1 MDLILKQADLTGT
14 VQIPASKS
22 VAHRAYIC
30 AALAAA
36 LSATPTDIIC
46 NSDSIDIQATRNCLN
61 TLSIALSG
69 QNLPELVLDC
79 RESGSTLRFL
89 LPLACVL
96 TDKLEQP
103 IQFTGADYLAKRP
116 LSPLL
121 EELCAHG
128 ADIRF
133 SGSFPLIVSG
143 GLTPGSYTLPGN
155 ISSQYISGLLLAL
168 PLLSGDS
175 EIHIT
180 GTRESVS
187 YIGLTLDMQRIFGIR
202 ITETDYGYFVPGNQ
216 TYLSP
221 GTLTIEADWSSAAFW
236 LAAGAIGP
244 TAPVLTGLSPDSA
257 QGDRAVLQILESFG
271 AKILQTD
278 AGITL
283 EKPTVLHGTVVDASD
298 VPDLIPVL
306 AVVAAHAEGKTEFIN
321 AGRLRIKESDRI
333 VSTEELLQRLGV
345 RTESTQ
351 NTLTVYGTTSGANPV
366 SASAPLLSDSAAPD
380 TEPIAVRS
388 FNDHRIAMSAAVAAT
403 VSTRP
408 ILLSQA
414 EAVCKSYPTFYEH
427 YKSLGGRMETLR

>member
-1 MDLILKQADLTGT
+1 MDLILKQSDLSGT
-14 VQIPASKS
+14 VRIPASKS

-36 LSATPTDIIC
+36 PTDIIC
-46 NSDSIDIQATRNCLN
+46 NSDSIDIQATRNCL
-61 TLSIALSG
+61 SILNAALSG
-69 QNLPELVLDC
+69 DTVREPVLDC
-79 RESGSTLRFL
+79 KESGSTLRFL

-96 TDKLEQP
+96 TSRLKQP
-103 IQFTGADYLAKRP
+103 IHFTGADYLSKRP

-128 ADIRF
+128 ADITF
-133 SGSFPLIVSG
+133 SGFFPLIVSG
-143 GLTPGSYTLPGN
+143 ELTSGSYTLPGN
-155 ISSQYISGLLLAL
+155 ISSQYISGLLMAL

-187 YIGLTLDMQRIFGIR
+187 YIGLTLAMLRTFGIR
-202 ITETDYGYFVPGNQ
+202 ITETHYGYFVPGNQ
-216 TYLSP
+216 CYTSP

-236 LAAGAIGP
+236 LAAGAIGR
-244 TAPVLTGLSPDSA
+244 TAPILTGLSLDSA
-257 QGDRAVLQILESFG
+257 QGDRAVLQILENFG
-271 AKILQTD
+271 AGILQTD
-278 AGITL
+278 TGITVR
-283 EKPTVLHGTVVDASD
+283 KPTILHGTVVDASD

-306 AVVAAHAEGKTEFIN
+306 AVVASHAEGKTEFIN

-345 RTESTQ
+345 RTESTRD
-351 NTLTVYGTTSGANPV
+351 TLTVYGTAD
-366 SASAPLLSDSAAPD
+366 SAPSVPDSA
-380 TEPIAVRS
+380 PIAVRS

-403 VSTRP
+403 VSARP

-414 EAVCKSYPTFYEH
+414 ESVSKSYPTFYEH
-427 YKSLGGRMETLR
+427 YKNLGGHAEDFPQA

>member
-1 MDLILKQADLTGT
+1 MDLILKQAHLSGT
-14 VQIPASKS
+14 VRIPASKS

-36 LSATPTDIIC
+36 LNATPTDIIC

-61 TLSIALSG
+61 TLTSALSG
-69 QNLPELVLDC
+69 NTVCEPVLDC
-79 RESGSTLRFL
+79 KESGSTLRFL

-96 TDKLEQP
+96 TSKLKQP
-103 IQFTGADYLAKRP
+103 IQFTGADYLSKRP

-121 EELCAHG
+121 EELCTHG
-128 ADIRF
+128 ADIAF
-133 SGSFPLIVSG
+133 SGSFPLTVSG

-168 PLLSGDS
+168 PLLSGNS

-187 YIGLTLDMQRIFGIR
+187 YIGLTLAMQRTFGIC
-202 ITETDYGYFVPGNQ
+202 ITETAYGYFIPGNQ
-216 TYLSP
+216 CYTSP
-221 GTLTIEADWSSAAFW
+221 GKLTIEADWSSAAFW
-236 LAAGAIGP
+236 LASGAIGT
-244 TAPVLTGLSPDSA
+244 TAPILTGLSTESA

-271 AKILQTD
+271 ANILQTD
-278 AGITL
+278 TGITIQ
-283 EKPTVLHGTVVDASD
+283 KPTKLHGTVVDASD

-306 AVVAAHAEGKTEFIN
+306 AVVAAHAEGKTVFRN

-333 VSTEELLQRLGV
+333 VSTETLLQRLGI

-351 NTLTVYGTTSGANPV
+351 DTLTVYGTSNSTASV
-366 SASAPLLSDSAAPD
+366 SD
-380 TEPIAVRS
+380 TAPIAVHS

-403 VSTRP
+403 VSGRP
-408 ILLSQA
+408 LLLSQA
-414 EAVCKSYPTFYEH
+414 EAVSKSYPTFYEH
-427 YKSLGGRMETLR
+427 YKSLGGQSEIIRSDQNAPQ

>member
-1 MDLILKQADLTGT
+1 MDLILKQADLSGT
-14 VQIPASKS
+14 VRIPASKS

-36 LSATPTDIIC
+36 PTGIIC
-46 NSDSIDIQATRNCLN
+46 NSDSIDMQATRNCL
-61 TLSIALSG
+61 TSLSTALSG
-69 QNLPELVLDC
+69 KDISELILDC
-79 RESGSTLRFL
+79 KESGSTLRFL

-96 TDKLEQP
+96 TSTLKQP
-103 IQFTGADYLAKRP
+103 ILFTGADYLSKRP

-121 EELCAHG
+121 EELDAHG
-128 ADIRF
+128 ADITF

-143 GLTPGSYTLPGN
+143 ELTSGIYTLPGN
-155 ISSQYISGLLLAL
+155 ISSQYISGLLMAL

-187 YIGLTLDMQRIFGIR
+187 YIGLTLAMQQTFGIR

-216 TYLSP
+216 CYTSP

-236 LAAGAIGP
+236 LAAGAIGA
-244 TAPVLTGLSPDSA
+244 TAPVLTGLSLDSA

-271 AKILQTD
+271 ATILQTD
-278 AGITL
+278 VGITVQ
-283 EKPTVLHGTVVDASD
+283 KPTVLHGTVVDASD

-306 AVVAAHAEGKTEFIN
+306 AVVAARAEGKTEFVN

-351 NTLTVYGTTSGANPV
+351 DTLTVYGIGQTASSVSDTSPV
-366 SASAPLLSDSAAPD
+366 
-380 TEPIAVRS
+380 AVRS

-403 VSTRP
+403 VSEHP
-408 ILLSQA
+408 LLLSQA
-414 EAVCKSYPTFYEH
+414 EAVSKSYPTFYEH
-427 YKSLGGRMETLR
+427 YKSLGGQAESFSQAQNL

>member
-36 LSATPTDIIC
+36 PTDIIC

-61 TLSIALSG
+61 TLGRALSG
-69 QNLPELVLDC
+69 ESVSELILDC

-96 TDKLEQP
+96 TDKLKQP
-103 IQFTGADYLAKRP
+103 IHFTGADYLAKRP

-168 PLLSGDS
+168 PLLSGNS

-180 GTRESVS
+180 GIRESVS
-187 YIGLTLDMQRIFGIR
+187 YIGLTLDMQRTFGIR

-216 TYLSP
+216 AYTSP

-236 LAAGAIGP
+236 LVAGAIGT
-244 TAPVLTGLSPDSA
+244 TAPVLTGLSLDSA
-257 QGDRAVLQILESFG
+257 QGDRAVLRILESFG
-271 AKILQTD
+271 AKIGKTD
-278 AGITL
+278 AGITI
-283 EKPTVLHGTVVDASD
+283 EKPSVLHGTVVDASD

-306 AVVAAHAEGKTEFIN
+306 AVAAAYAEGKTEFIN

-345 RTESTQ
+345 KTESTQ
-351 NTLTVYGTTSGANPV
+351 DTLTVYGTVSGAN
-366 SASAPLLSDSAAPD
+366 SAPVSDSAPVLSDYAVSD
-380 TEPIAVRS
+380 TDPIAVRS

-403 VSTRP
+403 VSKRP
-408 ILLSQA
+408 LLLSQA
-414 EAVCKSYPTFYEH
+414 EAVSKSYPTFYEH
-427 YKSLGGRMETLR
+427 YKSLGGRMETIR

>member
-1 MDLILKQADLTGT
+1 MDLILKKADLSGS

-30 AALAAA
+30 AALA
-36 LSATPTDIIC
+36 SSPTDIIC

-61 TLSIALSG
+61 TLSRALSG
-69 QNLPELVLDC
+69 EAVPEPVLDC
-79 RESGSTLRFL
+79 KESGSTLRFL

-96 TDKLEQP
+96 TGKLRQA
-103 IQFTGADYLAKRP
+103 ISFTGADYLSKRP

-187 YIGLTLDMQRIFGIR
+187 YIGLTLAMQKTFGIR

-216 TYLSP
+216 SYTSP

-236 LAAGAIGP
+236 LVAGTIGK
-244 TAPVLTGLSPDSA
+244 TAPVLTGLSLDSA
-257 QGDRAVLQILESFG
+257 QGDRAVLQILEGFG
-271 AKILQTD
+271 AKILQTMD
-278 AGITL
+278 GITIK
-283 EKPTVLHGTVVDASD
+283 KPSVLHGTVVDASD

-351 NTLTVYGTTSGANPV
+351 DILTVYGTAETAH
-366 SASAPLLSDSAAPD
+366 SDS
-380 TEPIAVRS
+380 EPITVRS

-403 VSTRP
+403 VSERP
-408 ILLSQA
+408 LLLSQA
-414 EAVCKSYPTFYEH
+414 EAVSKSYPTFYEH
-427 YKSLGGRMETLR
+427 YQSLGGRTEFVR

>member
-1 MDLILKQADLTGT
+1 MDLILKQANLSGT
-14 VQIPASKS
+14 VRIPASKS

-36 LSATPTDIIC
+36 PTDIIC
-46 NSDSIDIQATRNCLN
+46 NSDSIDIQATRNCLDALN
-61 TLSIALSG
+61 VALSG
-69 QNLPELVLDC
+69 STVREPVLDC
-79 RESGSTLRFL
+79 KESGSTLRFL

-96 TDKLEQP
+96 TSKIKQP
-103 IQFTGADYLAKRP
+103 IQFTGADYLSKRP

-121 EELCAHG
+121 EELNAHG
-128 ADIRF
+128 ADITF

-143 GLTPGSYTLPGN
+143 ELSSGRYTLPGN
-155 ISSQYISGLLLAL
+155 VSSQFISGLLMAL

-187 YIGLTLDMQRIFGIR
+187 YIGLTLAMQRTFGIC

-216 TYLSP
+216 CYTSP

-236 LAAGAIGP
+236 LAAGAIGT
-244 TAPVLTGLSPDSA
+244 TAPVLTGLSLDSA
-257 QGDRAVLQILESFG
+257 QGDRAVLQILENFG
-271 AKILQTD
+271 ANILRTD
-278 AGITL
+278 TGITIQ
-283 EKPTVLHGTVVDASD
+283 KPTVLHGTVVDASD

-306 AVVAAHAEGKTEFIN
+306 AVVAAHAEGKTKFIN

-351 NTLTVYGTTSGANPV
+351 DTLTVYGIT
-366 SASAPLLSDSAAPD
+366 DSSPD
-380 TEPIAVRS
+380 TSNDTPITVRS

-403 VSTRP
+403 VSERP
-408 ILLSQA
+408 VLLSQA
-414 EAVCKSYPTFYEH
+414 ESVSKSYPPFYEH
-427 YKSLGGRMETLR
+427 YKSLGGYAEGVPQAHSLKPQERQDN

>member
-1 MDLILKQADLTGT
+1 MDLILRQADLSGT

-36 LSATPTDIIC
+36 QTDIIC
-46 NSDSIDIQATRNCLN
+46 NSESIDIQATRNCLN
-61 TLSIALSG
+61 TLSAALSG
-69 QNLPELVLDC
+69 STDRELILDC
-79 RESGSTLRFL
+79 KESGSTLRFL

-96 TDKLEQP
+96 TSKMKQP
-103 IQFTGADYLAKRP
+103 IQFTGADYLSKRP

-121 EELCAHG
+121 EELCSHG
-128 ADIRF
+128 ADISF

-143 GLTPGSYTLPGN
+143 ELTPGTYTLPGN
-155 ISSQYISGLLLAL
+155 ISSQYISGLLMAL

-175 EIHIT
+175 KIHIT
-180 GTRESVS
+180 GIRESVS
-187 YIGLTLDMQRIFGIR
+187 YIGLTLAMQRTFGIC

-216 TYLSP
+216 CYISP

-236 LAAGAIGP
+236 LAAGAIGT
-244 TAPVLTGLSPDSA
+244 TAPILTGLSLDSA
-257 QGDRAVLQILESFG
+257 QGDRAVLQILENFG

-278 AGITL
+278 IGITIQ
-283 EKPTVLHGTVVDASD
+283 KPSVLHGTVVDASD

-306 AVVAAHAEGKTEFIN
+306 AVVAAHAEGKTEFVN

-351 NTLTVYGTTSGANPV
+351 DTLTVYGTGKPTA
-366 SASAPLLSDSAAPD
+366 SASD
-380 TEPIAVRS
+380 TLPTAVRS

-403 VSTRP
+403 VSP
-408 ILLSQA
+408 LPLLLSQA
-414 EAVCKSYPTFYEH
+414 EAVSKSYPTFYEH
-427 YKSLGGRMETLR
+427 YKNLGGQAEAFPAERQGN

>member
-14 VQIPASKS
+14 VRIPASKS

-30 AALAAA
+30 AALTDA
-36 LSATPTDIIC
+36 PTDIIC
-46 NSDSIDIQATRNCLN
+46 NSDSIDIQATRNCL
-61 TLSIALSG
+61 TSLSTALFGKAIS
-69 QNLPELVLDC
+69 ELILDC
-79 RESGSTLRFL
+79 KESGSTLRFL

-96 TDKLEQP
+96 TSRFKQP
-103 IQFTGADYLAKRP
+103 ILFTGADYLSKRP

-128 ADIRF
+128 ADITF

-143 GLTPGSYTLPGN
+143 ELTPGSYTLPGN
-155 ISSQYISGLLLAL
+155 ISSQYISGLLMAL

-187 YIGLTLDMQRIFGIR
+187 YIGLTLAMQRAFGIR

-216 TYLSP
+216 CYTAP

-236 LAAGAIGP
+236 LAAGAIGT
-244 TAPVLTGLSPDSA
+244 TAPVLTGLSLNSA
-257 QGDRAVLQILESFG
+257 QGDRAVLQILENFG

-278 AGITL
+278 IGITIQ
-283 EKPTVLHGTVVDASD
+283 KPTALHGTVIDASD

-306 AVVAAHAEGKTEFIN
+306 AVVAAHAEGKTQFIN

-351 NTLTVYGTTSGANPV
+351 DTLTVYGTDKTTSSV
-366 SASAPLLSDSAAPD
+366 SDIS
-380 TEPIAVRS
+380 PIAIRS

-403 VSTRP
+403 VSVRP
-408 ILLSQA
+408 LLLSQA
-414 EAVCKSYPTFYEH
+414 EAVSKSYPTFYEH
-427 YKSLGGRMETLR
+427 YKSLGGQAEAFPAERQGY

>member
-1 MDLILKQADLTGT
+1 MDLILKQANLTGT
-14 VQIPASKS
+14 VAIPASKS

-30 AALAAA
+30 AAL
-36 LSATPTDIIC
+36 SAFTTAPTDIIC
-46 NSDSIDIQATRNCLN
+46 SSDSIDIQATRNCLS
-61 TLSIALSG
+61 TLSAALSG
-69 QNLPELVLDC
+69 EAVPEPVLDC
-79 RESGSTLRFL
+79 KESGSTLRFL

-96 TDKLEQP
+96 TSKLRQA
-103 IQFTGADYLAKRP
+103 ISFTGADYLAKRP

-121 EELCAHG
+121 EELRAHG

-133 SGSFPLIVSG
+133 SGSFPLVVSG
-143 GLTPGSYTLPGN
+143 GLTPGRYTLPGN

-187 YIGLTLDMQRIFGIR
+187 YIGLTLDMQRTFGIR
-202 ITETDYGYFVPGNQ
+202 ILETDYGYFVPGNQ
-216 TYLSP
+216 TYTSP

-236 LAAGAIGP
+236 LAAGAIGT
-244 TAPVLTGLSPDSA
+244 TAPVLTGLSPNSA
-257 QGDRAVLQILESFG
+257 QGDRAVLRILESFG

-278 AGITL
+278 DGITIK
-283 EKPTVLHGTVVDASD
+283 KPTVLHGTVVDASD

-306 AVVAAHAEGKTEFIN
+306 AVVAAYAEGKTEFIN

-351 NTLTVYGTTSGANPV
+351 DTLTVYGTASAVTPV
-366 SASAPLLSDSAAPD
+366 SGCAPDSAAPD
-380 TEPIAVRS
+380 AEPIAVRS

-403 VSTRP
+403 VSKRLL
-408 ILLSQA
+408 LLSQA
-414 EAVCKSYPTFYEH
+414 EAVSKSYPTFYEH
-427 YKSLGGRMETLR
+427 YKSLGGRSEIVR

>member
-1 MDLILKQADLTGT
+1 MDLILKQANLTGT
-14 VQIPASKS
+14 VAIPASKS

-30 AALAAA
+30 AALSALTAA
-36 LSATPTDIIC
+36 PTDIIC
-46 NSDSIDIQATRNCLN
+46 SSDSIDIQATRNCLS
-61 TLSIALSG
+61 TLGRALSG
-69 QNLPELVLDC
+69 EAVPEPVLDC
-79 RESGSTLRFL
+79 KESGSTLRFL

-96 TDKLEQP
+96 TSKLRQA
-103 IQFTGADYLAKRP
+103 ISFTGADYLAKRP

-121 EELCAHG
+121 EELRAHG

-133 SGSFPLIVSG
+133 SGSFPLVVSG
-143 GLTPGSYTLPGN
+143 GLTPGRYTLPGN

-187 YIGLTLDMQRIFGIR
+187 YIGLTLDMQRTFGIR
-202 ITETDYGYFVPGNQ
+202 ILETDYGYFVPGNQ
-216 TYLSP
+216 TYTSP

-236 LAAGAIGP
+236 LAAGAIGT
-244 TAPVLTGLSPDSA
+244 TAPVLTGLSLNSA
-257 QGDRAVLQILESFG
+257 QGDRAVLRILESFG

-278 AGITL
+278 DGITIK
-283 EKPTVLHGTVVDASD
+283 KPTLLHDTVVDASD

-351 NTLTVYGTTSGANPV
+351 DTLTVYGTASAVTPV
-366 SASAPLLSDSAAPD
+366 SGCASDSSDSVAPD
-380 TEPIAVRS
+380 AEPIAVRS

-403 VSTRP
+403 VSERP
-408 ILLSQA
+408 LLLSQA
-414 EAVCKSYPTFYEH
+414 EAVSKSYPTFYEH
-427 YKSLGGRMETLR
+427 YKSLGGRSEIVR

>member
-14 VQIPASKS
+14 VRIPASKS

-36 LSATPTDIIC
+36 PTDIIC
-46 NSDSIDIQATRNCLN
+46 NSDSIDIQATRNCL
-61 TLSIALSG
+61 TSLSTALSG
-69 QNLPELVLDC
+69 KDISELTLDC
-79 RESGSTLRFL
+79 KESGSTLRFL

-96 TDKLEQP
+96 TSRLKQP
-103 IQFTGADYLAKRP
+103 ILFTGADYLSKRP

-128 ADIRF
+128 ADIAF

-143 GLTPGSYTLPGN
+143 ELTPGSYTLPGN
-155 ISSQYISGLLLAL
+155 ISSQYISGLLMAL

-187 YIGLTLDMQRIFGIR
+187 YIGLTLAMQRTFGIR

-216 TYLSP
+216 CYTSP

-236 LAAGAIGP
+236 LAAGAIGT
-244 TAPVLTGLSPDSA
+244 TAPVLTGLSLDSA
-257 QGDRAVLQILESFG
+257 QGDRAVLQILENFG

-278 AGITL
+278 IGITIQ
-283 EKPTVLHGTVVDASD
+283 KPSVLHGAVVDASD
-298 VPDLIPVL
+298 VPDLIPIL
-306 AVVAAHAEGKTEFIN
+306 AVVAAHAEGKTQFIN

-351 NTLTVYGTTSGANPV
+351 DTLTVYGTCQTTS
-366 SASAPLLSDSAAPD
+366 SASDISPV
-380 TEPIAVRS
+380 AVRS

-403 VSTRP
+403 VSARP
-408 ILLSQA
+408 LLLSQA
-414 EAVCKSYPTFYEH
+414 EAVSKSYPTFYEH
-427 YKSLGGRMETLR
+427 YKSLGGQTEVFRAERHGY

>member
-14 VQIPASKS
+14 VRIPASKS

-36 LSATPTDIIC
+36 PTDIIC
-46 NSDSIDIQATRNCLN
+46 NSDSIDIQATRNCL
-61 TLSIALSG
+61 TSLSTALSG
-69 QNLPELVLDC
+69 KDISELTLDC
-79 RESGSTLRFL
+79 KESGSTLRFL

-96 TDKLEQP
+96 TSRLKQP
-103 IQFTGADYLAKRP
+103 ILFTGADYLSKRP

-128 ADIRF
+128 ADITF

-143 GLTPGSYTLPGN
+143 ELTPGRYTLPGN
-155 ISSQYISGLLLAL
+155 ISSQYISGLLMAL

-187 YIGLTLDMQRIFGIR
+187 YIGLTLAMQRTFGIR

-216 TYLSP
+216 CYTAP

-236 LAAGAIGP
+236 LAAGAIGT
-244 TAPVLTGLSPDSA
+244 TAPVLTGLSLNSA
-257 QGDRAVLQILESFG
+257 QGDRAVLQILENFG

-278 AGITL
+278 IGITIQ
-283 EKPTVLHGTVVDASD
+283 KPTALHGTVVDASD
-298 VPDLIPVL
+298 VPDLIPIL
-306 AVVAAHAEGKTEFIN
+306 AVVAAHAEGKTQFIH

-351 NTLTVYGTTSGANPV
+351 DTLTVYGTCQTTSSISDTLPV
-366 SASAPLLSDSAAPD
+366 
-380 TEPIAVRS
+380 TVRS

-403 VSTRP
+403 VSARP
-408 ILLSQA
+408 LLLSQA
-414 EAVCKSYPTFYEH
+414 EAVSKSYPTFYEH
-427 YKSLGGRMETLR
+427 YKSLGGQAEALPAERQGY